1 MIARVNPASWSPFIF
16 VQLEVD
22 RLRTLWERSQENG
35 VPGIQLLKGEKEIK
49 KVEPHCRGIEALWSP
64 NTGSW
69 SFFGCCKNAKKLS
82 FLSAFPT
89 R

>member
-1 MIARVNPASWSPFIF
+1 MIVRVNPTSWSPSIF
-16 VQLEVD
+16 VQLEVE

-64 NTGSW
+64 NTGCW
-69 SFFGCCKNAKKLS
+69 SFFGCCKNAKNDVI
-82 FLSAFPT
+82 FNRFT
-89 R
+89 YI